1 MLLDSVLSRK
11 TMDSTSKSRDLS
23 EEIGGFTPQ
32 NMLGFNVDN
41 IGIWMQWCKRNMSH
55 QMTRKQ
61 PKGDVGNEEGV

>member
-1 MLLDSVLSRK
+1 
-11 TMDSTSKSRDLS
+11 LS